1 MKAAVLYGYNE
12 PFKIEDVEVP
22 KPSGNEVLIEVHGS
36 GVCHSDLHLIKGEF
50 EDELPITFP
59 FILGHEVSGVVVEA
73 GDEASQ
79 HVMEG
84 AEVLVYSFYCMQR
97 DRYQVKGLDQICGLR
112 TPAGIIMYNGGYAE
126 YMLVPHYRYL
136 VDVTGIRDLVSAA
149 ILSDAGLTAY
159 RAVKKAMKYL
169 DPDEYILIVGLGGT
183 GLFGLETVRKLLPNP
198 VVAVDINP
206 AKISLAKE
214 LINLR
219 EDYDYLIDASK
230 VDPRREVLSLLGG
243 EAPKVIIDFVGL
255 EVTLATYL
263 DLVSPAG
270 AYVLV
275 GLGSSIGPRIPIHKM
290 VINEITLTTVLYGS
304 LNDLNELGML
314 GKNGVIEY
322 WKLVEKIK
330 LEDINEAFRRLERG
344 EALKRQIIAF
354 KD

>member
-12 PFKIEDVEVP
+12 PFKIEDVDIP
-22 KPSGNEVLIEVHGS
+22 KPGGNEVLIEVRGS

-59 FILGHEVSGVVVEA
+59 FILGHEVSGVVVET
-73 GDEASQ
+73 GEEASQ
-79 HVMEG
+79 HITEG
-84 AEVLVYSFYCMQR
+84 TEVLVYSFYCMQR

-136 VDVTGIRDLVSAA
+136 VDVTGIRDLASAA

-159 RAVKKAMKYL
+159 RAVKKAMNYL

-183 GLFGLETVRKLLPNP
+183 GLFGLETVRKILPNP

-206 AKISLAKE
+206 AKISLTRE
-214 LINLR
+214 LISLR
-219 EDYDYLIDASK
+219 EDYDHLIDASK
-230 VDPRREVLSLLGG
+230 VDPRREVLSLLSG
-243 EAPKVIIDFVGL
+243 ASPKVIIDFVGL
-255 EVTLATYL
+255 EATLSTYL
-263 DLVSPAG
+263 DLVAPAG
-270 AYVLV
+270 AYILV
-275 GLGSSIGPRIPIHKM
+275 GLGNNLGPRIPIHKM

-304 LNDLNELGML
+304 MNDLHELAML
-314 GKNGVIEY
+314 GKNGIIEY

-344 EALKRQIIAF
+344 EALKRQIITF